1 MRIAPDSLGFT
12 LMLGLLATLPTFG
25 IDMLLPSLSA
35 TGASLS
41 VSSAQV
47 GLAMSVYLLSLGGAL
62 LIYGPI
68 SDRYGRKPVV
78 VTGCVITMIASIGCA
93 MAPSLPVLLAWRAAQ
108 GVGAAA
114 PGMMAIV
121 IVRDLF
127 DGKAARAKMSFIV
140 GAINVVPMIAP
151 TCGAAILAL
160 GSWRLIYLPPFGA
173 ALLLLLVM
181 WRGFAESANIDT
193 ARRLAPSS
201 VVANYLSVLT
211 EPICIGYILVN
222 AAAAGTVFAYIT
234 GSSLFFINALG
245 LKPEQYGLLFGASSI
260 SVMAG
265 AFLNA
270 RLGVLGIAPSHLLT
284 FGLALSTSFASLLLI
299 ATLCGWTS
307 GVLVVCVMVGV
318 ALSFG
323 FISPNATSGAMQPM
337 PQIAGSVSAVAGLLQ
352 AAASAA
358 SSALVA
364 LFFDGHTARSMAG
377 AMFFFSLVAAVFY
390 VQVVSPAQR
399 SWREQRR

>member
-1 MRIAPDSLGFT
+1 MRITPESFGFT

-35 TGASLS
+35 TGASLGAS
-41 VSSAQV
+41 PAQV
-47 GLAMSVYLLSLGGAL
+47 GLAMSVYLLSLGAAL
-62 LIYGPI
+62 LFYGPV

-78 VTGCVITMIASIGCA
+78 VTGCVITMIASVGCA
-93 MAPSLPVLLAWRAAQ
+93 TASSLPVLLAWRAAQ
-108 GVGAAA
+108 GAGAAA

-127 DGKAARAKMSFIV
+127 DEKAARARISFIV

-151 TCGAAILAL
+151 SCGAAILAL
-160 GSWRLIYLPPFGA
+160 GNWRLIYLPPFGA

-181 WRGFAESANIDT
+181 WRGFTESASIDT
-193 ARRLAPSS
+193 TRRLALSS
-201 VVANYLSVLT
+201 VVAIYLSVLA
-211 EPICIGYILVN
+211 EPRCIGYILVN
-222 AAAAGTVFAYIT
+222 AAAAGAVFAYVT

-245 LKPEQYGLLFGASSI
+245 LKPELYGLLFGISSI

-265 AFLNA
+265 AFLNG
-270 RLGVLGIAPSHLLT
+270 RLGQLGIAPGHLMTIGLT
-284 FGLALSTSFASLLLI
+284 LSTSFASLLLI
-299 ATLCGWTS
+299 ATLCGVSS

-337 PQIAGSVSAVAGLLQ
+337 PQIAGSISAVAGLLQ
-352 AAASAA
+352 AATAA
-358 SSALVA
+358 GSSALVA
-364 LFFDGHTARSMAG
+364 FFFDGHTARSMAG
-377 AMFFFSLVAAVFY
+377 TMLLFSLLAVALY
-390 VQVVSPAQR
+390 VQVVSPAKR
-399 SWREQRR
+399 ILV